1 MLFVQF
7 GIRRNHFRLHPDAE
21 FQTKLIYFIHKIFQS
36 ARQFLFI
43 HKPVSKTRT
52 IIVAVSKPAIIHNQH
67 LNTVLGCKFCNV
79 EKFLRIKIKISG
91 FPVVNQNRALLV
103 AVFAADQMLAI
114 EIMEISRHFSKALCG
129 EGKCHFRCIKGFFAF
144 QFPGKICRMNSHHRA
159 DTVKL
164 ALFQL
169 RNKIAGINKMH
180 GIYFAGGLCTG

>member
-7 GIRRNHFRLHPDAE
+7 RIRGNHFRLHPDTE
-21 FQTKLIYFIHKIFQS
+21 FHAKFIHFIYQIVQS

-43 HKPVSKTRT
+43 HKPVPKTCT
-52 IIVAVSKPAIIHNQH
+52 VIVAVSKPAIIHNQH
-67 LNTVLGCKFCNV
+67 FNSVLRGKFCNIQ
-79 EKFLRIKIKISG
+79 KFFSIEIKVG
-91 FPVVNQNRALLV
+91 CFPVVNQNRALLV

-114 EIMEISRHFSKALCG
+114 EIMEISRHFSKSLCG

-144 QFPGKICRMNSHHRA
+144 QFPGKICRMNSHDCA
-159 DTVKL
+159 DAVKL

-180 GIYFAGGLCTG
+180 GIYFAGGLCSG

>member
-7 GIRRNHFRLHPDAE
+7 RIRGNHFRLHPDTE
-21 FQTKLIYFIHKIFQS
+21 FHAKFIHFIYQIVQS

-43 HKPVSKTRT
+43 HKPVSKTCT
-52 IIVAVSKPAIIHNQH
+52 VIVAVSKPAIIHNQH

-91 FPVVNQNRALLV
+91 FPVVNQNWALLV

-114 EIMEISRHFSKALCG
+114 EIMEISRHFSKSLCG

-144 QFPGKICRMNSHHRA
+144 QFPGKICRMNSHDCA